1 MTIVT
6 LLHPGSMGATIGAAA
21 VRNGHRVRWVTT
33 GRSPRTRARAEAA
46 GLEPCDTLAE
56 ALSGTDIALSICPA
70 HVAEDTA
77 MSVAE
82 QRYEGIFVESNPI
95 TPDLVRRISD
105 RMPARCSVLDGSIF
119 GPAADSSRSARI
131 YLAGDS
137 GAVALV
143 DGLFGGTAV
152 EVRTVGSD
160 LGTASALKL
169 AFTSYQRS
177 ARVLAA
183 ISHALAA
190 RHGVS
195 DLLAEEAQG
204 MSSNVL
210 SAPEYLPSVAA
221 RAWRWAPEMDQ
232 IAEALRSVG
241 LPDGLAELTGEIFHH
256 WDTERD
262 QNPSVERVLALLAG
276 SEDG

>member
-1 MTIVT
+1 MTTVT
-6 LLHPGSMGATIGAAA
+6 LLHPGSMGSTIGAAA

-33 GRSPRTRARAEAA
+33 GRSPRTRARAAAA
-46 GLEPCDTLAE
+46 GLEPRDTLGE
-56 ALSGTDIALSICPA
+56 ALFGSDIVLSICPA
-70 HVAEDTA
+70 HAAEDTA
-77 MSVAE
+77 KSVAE
-82 QRYEGIFVESNPI
+82 QGYEGVFVEANPI
-95 TPDLVRRISD
+95 TPELVRRISS

-119 GPAADSSRSARI
+119 GPSSGSSRSARI

-137 GAVALV
+137 GTVALV
-143 DGLFGGTAV
+143 DSLFAGTDV

-160 LGTASALKL
+160 PGTASALKL

-195 DLLAEEAQG
+195 DLLAEEARG
-204 MSSNVL
+204 MSSNIL

-232 IAEALRSVG
+232 IAEALRSAE
-241 LPDGLAELTGEIFHH
+241 LPDGLAELTGEIFHR
-256 WDTERD
+256 WDTEQD

-276 SEDG
+276 TEDS

>member
-1 MTIVT
+1 
-6 LLHPGSMGATIGAAA
+6 MGATIGAAA

-33 GRSPRTRARAEAA
+33 GRSTQTRVRAEAA

-56 ALSGTDIALSICPA
+56 ALADSDITLSICPA
-70 HVAEDTA
+70 HGAEDTA

-95 TPDLVRRISD
+95 TPDLVRRISN

-119 GPAADSSRSARI
+119 GPSADSSRSARI

-137 GAVALV
+137 GAMALMDSLFTGTEV
-143 DGLFGGTAV
+143 D
-152 EVRTVGSD
+152 VRTVGSD

-195 DLLAEEAQG
+195 DLLAEEAQV
-204 MSSNVL
+204 MPSDVL

-221 RAWRWAPEMDQ
+221 RAWRWAHEMDQ
-232 IAEALRSVG
+232 IAEALRSAG
-241 LPDGLAELTGEIFHH
+241 LPDGLAELTGEIFHY
-256 WDTERD
+256 WETERG
-262 QNPSVERVLALLAG
+262 QNPSVERVLALLARNEG
-276 SEDG
+276 G